1 MSALKSDDLPT
12 LGKPTIP
19 QDKFDI
25 GKSIGGDPLFR
36 KEEFPYSDTR
46 MAEKTEKA
54 TPKKLKDA
62 RKKGQVAK
70 SQDFPSALT
79 FVTAVSL
86 TLYLGSYLYDQLGG
100 FMVQLFMAAP
110 QTDVQQ
116 TAPIYLKEMIQ
127 VILYSS
133 LPIAGIVTLV
143 GTIVGFLVVGPTF
156 AVEVFKPNPKK
167 FNPVDNLKQKFKM
180 KTLVELIKSVLK
192 IFGAAVLIFF
202 AVRYSVKDLVATVAL
217 PPEVSLIVF
226 KKIIYKVVIWIGI
239 YFLLIAIADLVY
251 QRYNFAKEMKMEKF
265 QVKQEYKDT
274 EGHPE
279 IKSKRRQIA
288 QEIAYDEGTTN
299 IRRAKAVVTNPH
311 DVAVAI
317 GYEPEKYKAPWIIAL
332 GTEKRAEYIIN
343 EAEKHQIPIMRNVP
357 LAHQLLDE
365 GEANKFIPETTYDA
379 IGEILLYVIS
389 LGTEGK

>member
-1 MSALKSDDLPT
+1 
-12 LGKPTIP
+12 
-19 QDKFDI
+19 
-25 GKSIGGDPLFR
+25 
-36 KEEFPYSDTR
+36 

-86 TLYLGSYLYDQLGG
+86 TLYMGSYLYDQIGQ
-100 FMVQLFMAAP
+100 FMVQMFTIAP
-110 QTDVQQ
+110 MTNLQVTG
-116 TAPIYLKEMIQ
+116 PHFLEEMIF
-127 VILYSS
+127 VILRTS
-133 LPIAGIVTLV
+133 LPIAIIVSIV
-143 GTIVGFLVVGPTF
+143 GLIVGFLVVGPTF

-192 IFGAAVLIFF
+192 IFGAAVLIFL
-202 AVRYSVKDLVATVAL
+202 AVRNSVGDLVATVAL
-217 PPEVSLIVF
+217 PPTASLIVF

-251 QRYNFAKEMKMEKF
+251 QRYNFGKEMKMEKF
-265 QVKQEYKDT
+265 EVKQEYKDT
-274 EGHPE
+274 DGNPE
-279 IKSKRRQIA
+279 IKGKRRQIA

-299 IRRAKAVVTNPH
+299 VRRAKAVVTNPG
-311 DVAVAI
+311 DIAVAI
-317 GYEPEKYKAPWIIAL
+317 GYEPEKYKAPWIIAI
-332 GTEKRAEYIIN
+332 GTEKRAMSIIA

-365 GEANKFIPETTYDA
+365 GEVNKFIPEDTYDA
-379 IGEILLYVIS
+379 IGEILLYVVS
-389 LGTEGK
+389 LNVEEGE